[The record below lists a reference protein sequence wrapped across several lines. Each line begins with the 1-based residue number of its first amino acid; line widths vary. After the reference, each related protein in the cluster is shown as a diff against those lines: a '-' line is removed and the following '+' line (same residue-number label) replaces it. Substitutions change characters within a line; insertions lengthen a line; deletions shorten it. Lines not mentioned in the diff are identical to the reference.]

1 MVATQ
6 MLDRRL
12 PLWPIG
18 DKGMN
23 RGTHSSP
30 KFSQSLIWFLVMAMM
45 FLSPLARPVYAGS
58 MLIDDF
64 SNSDLISKLGT
75 RWRGVSDRVM
85 GGVSQASVAWGKI
98 DDRSCLRL
106 MGDVRLE
113 NNGGFIQ
120 APLDLAPSDD
130 TLDASN
136 YTGIRLIVYGNGE
149 RYSVHL
155 RTPDNVRPWQSYRA
169 HFTAS
174 PRWTTIEIPFGDFVP
189 HRLDAPL
196 NVKRLRRIGLVA
208 IGRAFHADLAVSELG
223 FYR

>member
-1 MVATQ
+1 MVASQ
-6 MLDRRL
+6 MLEMHI
-12 PLWPIG
+12 PLWPTG

-23 RGTHSSP
+23 SGTRNSP
-30 KFSQSLIWFLVMAMM
+30 KFRQSLIWFLVVTMM
-45 FLSPLARPVYAGS
+45 FLSPLAPPVYAGS

-64 SNSDLISKLGT
+64 TNVDLISKLGT

-85 GGVSQASVAWGKI
+85 GGVSQASVYWEKI
-98 DDRSCLRL
+98 DDRPSLRL
-106 MGDVRLE
+106 MGDVRLD

-120 APLDLAPSDD
+120 ASLDLAVSGD

-149 RYSVHL
+149 QYSVHL

-174 PRWTTIEIPFGDFVP
+174 ASWTTVQIPFGDFVP
-189 HRLDAPL
+189 HRLEAPL
-196 NVKRLRRIGLVA
+196 DVKRLRRIGLVA
-208 IGRAFHADLAVSELG
+208 IGRAFHADLTVSELS